1 MQWPN
6 RSSSQQRSSP
16 LSDQSCT
23 DDSYILNL
31 MADTYF
37 PAARRGSDPA
47 ASGTDASAGPPPPP
61 AAKDRPQVQLSEDAT
76 ATERFI
82 VEHVE
87 PQHQALRRWSSTLPH
102 DQLLQRAARRK
113 RITIKKITESNQLFF
128 LSGVVVGG
136 MDGVITSLVSHQA
149 RRISRS
155 KAMTKRYLVAA
166 EVPTPK
172 GRAINPT
179 EFSRAVKYMKSLGK
193 QVTVKPSAGRSAKGI
208 TVNVTGEP
216 QLRAAWQE
224 AMAARSATSDSRYL
238 IVMEEYTPGLDVRAF
253 VVGDQVV
260 GAVARLPL
268 YVIGDGITSVG
279 ALADEELELR
289 SSNEYL
295 KPRLPEVTDA
305 FLAPVGLTRV
315 SVLPAGQLQFLT
327 PIADTARGGGIA
339 VDVLDLLGEEVKELA
354 VDGLWA
360 IPGLGA
366 AAVDLLVPQLDSA
379 EDAVVLEVNPY
390 ANLMQFHYPSY
401 GEPRKVND
409 ALLEEILER
418 ASR

>member
-1 MQWPN
+1 
-6 RSSSQQRSSP
+6 
-16 LSDQSCT
+16 
-23 DDSYILNL
+23 

-37 PAARRGSDPA
+37 PAAKRGSGSA
-47 ASGTDASAGPPPPP
+47 AGGAEAAGGTAAAPP
-61 AAKDRPQVQLSEDAT
+61 AVKDRPKAQLAEHAT

-82 VEHVE
+82 VDHVE
-87 PQHQALRRWSSTLPH
+87 PQRQGLRRWSSTMPH

-155 KAMTKRYLVAA
+155 KAMTKRYLAAA

-208 TVNVTGEP
+208 TVNVTGES

-238 IVMEEYTPGLDVRAF
+238 IVMEEYVPGLDVRAY

-279 ALADEELELR
+279 ALADEELQR
-289 SSNEYL
+289 RKSNEYL
-295 KPRLPEVTDA
+295 KPRLPEVSDA
-305 FLAPVGLTRV
+305 FLAPVGLTRL
-315 SVLPAGQLQFLT
+315 SVLPAGQLQLLT
-327 PIADTARGGGIA
+327 PIADTTRGAGIA
-339 VDVLDLLGEEVKELA
+339 IDVLDLLGEEVKELA

-366 AAVDLLVPQLDSA
+366 AAVDLLVPQLGSA
-379 EDAVVLEVNPY
+379 EGAVVLEVNPY
-390 ANLMQFHYPSY
+390 ANIMQFHYPSY

-409 ALLEEILER
+409 AVLEEILER

>member
-1 MQWPN
+1 
-6 RSSSQQRSSP
+6 
-16 LSDQSCT
+16 
-23 DDSYILNL
+23 

-37 PAARRGSDPA
+37 PAAQRGREPSRDADA
-47 ASGTDASAGPPPPP
+47 AAGPPPPP
-61 AAKDRPQVQLSEDAT
+61 PEDIKPVQARLGEDAT
-76 ATERFI
+76 ATQRFI
-82 VEHVE
+82 AEHLE
-87 PQHQALRRWSSTLPH
+87 PQRERMRRWSSTMTH

-155 KAMTKRYLVAA
+155 KAMTKRYLTAA
-166 EVPTPK
+166 DVPTPK
-172 GRAINPT
+172 GRAIPPT
-179 EFSRAVKYMKSLGK
+179 EFSRAVKYMKSLGQ
-193 QVTVKPSAGRSAKGI
+193 QVTVKPSSGRTAKGI
-208 TVNVTGEP
+208 TVNLTREP

-238 IVMEEYTPGLDVRAF
+238 IMVEEYVPGLDVRTY

-268 YVIGDGITSVG
+268 YVIGDGVSSVG
-279 ALADEELELR
+279 ALADQELER
-289 SSNEYL
+289 RRPNEYL
-295 KPRLPEVTDA
+295 APRLPEVTDT
-305 FLAPVGLTRV
+305 FLAPVGLTRI
-315 SVLPAGQLQFLT
+315 SVPPAGSLTYLT
-327 PIADTARGGGIA
+327 PIADTVRGGGIA
-339 VDVLDLLGEEVKELA
+339 VDVFDMLSDEVKDLA
-354 VDGLWA
+354 VEGLGA

-366 AAVDLLVPQLDSA
+366 SAVDLLVPNMDST
-379 EDAVVLEVNPY
+379 EGAVVLEVNPY
-390 ANLMQFHYPSY
+390 ANIMQFHYPSY

-409 ALLEEILER
+409 AIIEEILER